1 MGKSIWVGTALVLA
15 AIAGF
20 LLYQNAEQRRG
31 QERVLT
37 EVRAQG
43 DAARAQLERVA
54 KEQEQIRRTLGEAQT
69 TLAGSADKTSL
80 LMREDLVL
88 VAGMRTALAEAYM
101 NFGRM
106 PANAAE
112 AGLSAPEQYRGKTL
126 KSATLLADGT
136 IELVFDAQSGV
147 DGGRVRFVPDLTHVN
162 ATGIQWRCE
171 TDDYPLIA
179 RVAPTCEYKQ
189 AAIAADTAIKAP
201 PANPR

>member
-1 MGKSIWVGTALVLA
+1 MGKAVWIGVAVVLA
-15 AIAGF
+15 ACIGL
-20 LLYQNAEQRRG
+20 LLYQNAQQRHE
-31 QERVLT
+31 QERVLA

-69 TLAGSADKTSL
+69 TLAGSADRTSL

-88 VAGMRTALAEAYM
+88 VSGMRTAIAEAYM
-101 NFGRM
+101 NMGRM

-112 AGLSAPEQYRGKTL
+112 AGLSLPEQYRGKTL
-126 KSATLLADGT
+126 KTATLLADGT

-147 DGGRVRFVPDLTHVN
+147 DGGRVLFVPDATRAN

-171 TDDYPLIA
+171 TSDYPLIA
-179 RVAPTCEYKQ
+179 RAVPTCEYH
-189 AAIAADTAIKAP
+189 AP
-201 PANPR
+201 PAGETAVKAAPVNP

>member
-1 MGKSIWVGTALVLA
+1 MGKSIWIGAALALA
-15 AIAGF
+15 ALAGL
-20 LLYQNAEQRRG
+20 LLYQNAQQRRG
-31 QERVLT
+31 QERVLA

-69 TLAGSADKTSL
+69 TLAGSADRTSL
-80 LMREDLVL
+80 SMREDMVL

-101 NFGRM
+101 SMGRM

-112 AGLSAPEQYRGKTL
+112 AGLSPPEQYRGKML
-126 KSATLLADGT
+126 KSAALLADGT

-147 DGGRVRFVPDLTHVN
+147 DGGRVRFVPDLTHAN

-171 TDDYPLIA
+171 TGDYPLIA
-179 RVAPTCEYKQ
+179 RAAPTCEYKQ
-189 AAIAADTAIKAP
+189 AAIAVDTAIKAP
-201 PANPR
+201 PANP